1 MILSTAI
8 LVVYAS
14 IKSGDNSQRKIFEL
28 YRKGSQHNS
37 YTEYYNNDY
46 LESESANKDI
56 RIYNQAPM
64 ILDEIMEKSR
74 VPWMNIV
81 VGKHSI
87 LRKHKGYNSILT
99 NIFKIELYGVL
110 GIIASSGLISISLL
124 FQSIMAFEKI
134 SLSFISIFS

>member
-1 MILSTAI
+1 MSTAI
-8 LVVYAS
+8 LVVDAS
-14 IKSGDNSQRKIFEL
+14 IKNGDNSQRKIFEL

-56 RIYNQAPM
+56 RIYNQASM

-87 LRKHKGYNSILT
+87 LRKHKGSNSILT
-99 NIFKIELYGVL
+99 NIF
-110 GIIASSGLISISLL
+110 
-124 FQSIMAFEKI
+124 
-134 SLSFISIFS
+134 